1 MTKPCGA
8 ATASHIWRAML
19 EPVFRPEGLTKTMAK
34 AFGLINAFALLAGT
48 LSLVLF
54 Y

>member
-1 MTKPCGA
+1 MTGPCA
-8 ATASHIWRAML
+8 AAAPRHIWRAVP
-19 EPVFRPEGLTKTMAK
+19 EPVFRPEGLTRTMAK